1 MNITKND
8 MIFLL
13 NKKMEQIISENE
25 NTNVEQKILNTQLS
39 YSEIYNNRFN
49 SNEPLNYIE
58 SIIKNKNN
66 GIEELE
72 KQITSKKIEI
82 NDLEDFKMQIK
93 EFVKENS
100 EINLN

>member
-1 MNITKND
+1 
-8 MIFLL
+8 
-13 NKKMEQIISENE
+13 MEQIISENE